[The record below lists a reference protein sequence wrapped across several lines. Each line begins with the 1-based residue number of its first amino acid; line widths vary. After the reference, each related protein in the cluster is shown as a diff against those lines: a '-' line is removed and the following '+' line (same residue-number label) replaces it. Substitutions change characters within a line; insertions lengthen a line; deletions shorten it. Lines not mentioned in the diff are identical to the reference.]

1 MVERIIE
8 LSNILKANPKD
19 TAAREELKNIIIP
32 RVEKINEF
40 IVKTGIKIKYFDI
53 KGFDGTVTV
62 EDDRDLDGRLIDNKK
77 SVILKCYEEEFDDYH
92 NTYIDLDYFDKSD
105 EELLEFF
112 KNESISL
119 KRFMIGV
126 KRGQIEKNEKAI
138 LELSKEIEEIKNLKL

>member
-19 TAAREELKNIIIP
+19 DAVREELKNIIIP

-62 EDDRDLDGRLIDNKK
+62 EDDRDWDGRLIDNRK

-105 EELLEFF
+105 EESVIINNLFIIHLESLL
-112 KNESISL
+112 
-119 KRFMIGV
+119 
-126 KRGQIEKNEKAI
+126 
-138 LELSKEIEEIKNLKL
+138 

>member
-19 TAAREELKNIIIP
+19 AAAREELKNIIIP
-32 RVEKINEF
+32 RVKKINEF
-40 IVKTGIKIKYFDI
+40 IVKTGVKIKYFDI
-53 KGFDGTVTV
+53 KGFDGTVKV
-62 EDDRDLDGRLIDNKK
+62 EDDRDWDGRLIDNKK

>member
-62 EDDRDLDGRLIDNKK
+62 EEDRDWDGSLIDNRK

-105 EELLEFF
+105 EELLEIL
-112 KNESISL
+112 KNESIRL
-119 KRFMIGV
+119 KRLLIGI
-126 KRGQIEKNEKAI
+126 KKGRIKDDKKAI
-138 LELSKEIEEIKNLKL
+138 LELNKEIEKIKNLKL

>member
-32 RVEKINEF
+32 RVKKINEF

-62 EDDRDLDGRLIDNKK
+62 EDDRDWDGRLIDNKK

>member
-19 TAAREELKNIIIP
+19 TAARAAAREELKNIIIP

-62 EDDRDLDGRLIDNKK
+62 EEDRDWDGSLIDNRK

-92 NTYIDLDYFDKSD
+92 NKYNSKS
-105 EELLEFF
+105 LL
-112 KNESISL
+112 KHYNI
-119 KRFMIGV
+119 V
-126 KRGQIEKNEKAI
+126 V
-138 LELSKEIEEIKNLKL
+138 